1 MIGQIFL
8 NSNKPYIITKLT
20 PKTIFYKL
28 LTKKIDVSYNNDV
41 LLYCIGEYDV
51 YTSYLEEPANIDKT
65 EKTLK
70 HKFCYEILNYNIN
83 DRVFRNGKLLPE
95 NINIQNCEA
104 IINPNRTKEKYRI
117 KNKLMFL
124 VFDMCKNDINV
135 NKLKLETIQQLRA
148 IFEADPARITKMLNE
163 ISDETN

>member
-70 HKFCYEILNYNIN
+70 HKLATNVDFP
-83 DRVFRNGKLLPE
+83 DPV
-95 NINIQNCEA
+95 
-104 IINPNRTKEKYRI
+104 NPVTRI
-117 KNKLMFL
+117 KLSFSSFNLYNNALHNASF
-124 VFDMCKNDINV
+124 V
-135 NKLKLETIQQLRA
+135 IQ
-148 IFEADPARITKMLNE
+148 
-163 ISDETN
+163 